1 MPLDESDSRGL
12 PSGAPSLDRRG
23 LLLGVGV
30 AGAVAAATA
39 LSRPERA
46 AAAVQLGETTA
57 GVDTVAEALAA
68 AALQAWGGQTN
79 GKVPAALMSPVQAS
93 VAGSGYLRDDAARQ
107 YLSLSLAFRS
117 AVGRSLTI
125 TEGYRSYERQVD
137 YWNRYQAGTG
147 NLAAYPGTSN
157 HGWGIS
163 CDFGAGVETAG
174 TAAKRWMDANAPS
187 YGWQPTG
194 NGFSRPEPWHF
205 DYSGSW
211 TGPSSANATVKPED
225 VDTIILRCTGP
236 LSEYPVAG
244 YTVLLGVRTLRHL
257 SNVDMVNSMRVIGTP
272 YYELDWVGFYNVLS
286 ALGIPRS
293 AIRAEADYFWG

>member
-1 MPLDESDSRGL
+1 MTMPEAQPDGPGDAGDLG
-12 PSGAPSLDRRG
+12 RRR
-23 LLLGVGV
+23 LLGY
-30 AGAVAAATA
+30 AAATA
-39 LSRPERA
+39 VVGSAVALRPSA
-46 AAAVQLGETTA
+46 ALAATSLAETSSDVQ
-57 GVDTVAEALAA
+57 TVADALAA
-68 AALQAWGGQTN
+68 AQESAWGGFSN
-79 GKVPAALMSPVQAS
+79 GQIPSNVLTAVPSS
-93 VAGSGYLRDDAARQ
+93 VAGSGFLRDDAARQ
-107 YLSLSLAFRS
+107 FFSMSLAFVQ
-117 AVGRSLTI
+117 AVGRTLTI
-125 TEGYRSYERQVD
+125 TEGYRTYARQVD

-257 SNVDMVNSMRVIGTP
+257 SNIDMVNSMRVIGTP